1 MITVVKISLSITKS
15 ALKNNFKI
23 LENDMISLTKS
34 FTSKYTFRVN
44 ENVYPYIIKLKIF
57 YSKISHFYSG

>member
-1 MITVVKISLSITKS
+1 MITVVKISLGIKKR

-34 FTSKYTFRVN
+34 FTSIYTIRVN
-44 ENVYPYIIKLKIF
+44 ENVYLYIIKLKIF
-57 YSKISHFYSG
+57 YSKISHFYSR

>member
-1 MITVVKISLSITKS
+1 MISVVKISLIITKR

-57 YSKISHFYSG
+57 YSKISGFYSV

>member
-34 FTSKYTFRVN
+34 FTSIYTIRVS

-57 YSKISHFYSG
+57 YLKISR

>member
-1 MITVVKISLSITKS
+1 MITVIKISLSITKS

>member
-1 MITVVKISLSITKS
+1 MITVVKISLGIKKR

-57 YSKISHFYSG
+57 YSKISGFYSV